1 MNFIKGIT
9 IITVFMALVGCSSG
23 SDGDGGTQPA
33 DNFDRQ
39 AMLEHWADNIII
51 PAFEDLEMELS
62 ALSAAKDDF
71 VADPG
76 EATLLAL
83 RERWLEAYK
92 TWQYVEMFNIGQAET
107 MLYAFQMN
115 IYPVTVADI
124 ESNIAT
130 GTYDLRSVNNN
141 DAVGFPAMDYLL
153 HGLGATD
160 AEILARYTTAE
171 GAEGTKKYLSDV
183 TDEMLAL
190 TGEVL
195 EDWKSNYRD
204 TFVANLNN
212 NATGSVNKLTN
223 DFIFYY
229 EKGLRAN
236 KFGIPAGNFSAT
248 PFPEKVEAYYS
259 AEVSKALA
267 LNALNAVQDFF
278 NGRSYGTSG
287 TGSSFTAYLDYLRE
301 LQGGDDLSAA
311 INQQLNTAREQIQ
324 TLDDNFSRQ
333 IETDNTMMTRAYDE
347 LQKAVVL
354 LKVDMVQKLNITIDY
369 VDADGD

>member
-9 IITVFMALVGCSSG
+9 VITVFMTLIGCSGSG
-23 SDGDGGTQPA
+23 DGDGGNQPA

-51 PAFEDLEMELS
+51 PSLEDLELELT
-62 ALSAAKDDF
+62 ALVAAKNDF
-71 VADPG
+71 VTDPG
-76 EATLLAL
+76 EATLIAL
-83 RERWLEAYK
+83 RAQWLEAYK

-107 MLYAFQMN
+107 MLYSFQMN

-124 ESNIAT
+124 ESNIAS

-153 HGLGATD
+153 HGLGAND

-171 GAEGTKKYLSDV
+171 AAEGTKKYLSDV
-183 TDEMLAL
+183 TEEMLAL

-195 EDWKSNYRD
+195 DDWKSGYRD
-204 TFVANLNN
+204 AFVANLSN

-223 DFIFYY
+223 DFIYFY

-236 KFGIPAGNFSAT
+236 KFGIPAGVFSAT
-248 PFPEKVEAYYS
+248 PFPDKVEAYYS
-259 AEVSKALA
+259 SAVSKALA

-324 TLDDNFSRQ
+324 ALDDNFSQQ
-333 IETDNTMMTRAYDE
+333 IETDNTMMTKAYDE

-354 LKVDMVQKLNITIDY
+354 LKVDMVQRLNITIDY

>member
-1 MNFIKGIT
+1 MNFIKGFT
-9 IITVFMALVGCSSG
+9 VITVFMALVGCSGS

-51 PAFEDLEMELS
+51 PAFEDLEMKLT
-62 ALSAAKDDF
+62 ALSATKDDF
-71 VADPG
+71 VANPG

-83 RERWLEAYK
+83 REQWLEAYK

-124 ESNIAT
+124 ESNIAS

-160 AEILARYTTAE
+160 TEILARYTTAE
-171 GAEGTKKYLSDV
+171 DAEGTKKYLSDV

-212 NATGSVNKLTN
+212 NATGSVNKFTN
-223 DFIFYY
+223 DFIFYF

-278 NGRSYGTSG
+278 NGRAYSTSG

-301 LQGGDDLSAA
+301 LQGGDDLSAV

-324 TLDDNFSRQ
+324 VLDNNFSRQ
-333 IETDNTMMTRAYDE
+333 IETDNTMMTKAYDE
-347 LQKAVVL
+347 LQKTVVL